1 MPATLTKR
9 ILFCWHVV
17 ISISLAA
24 STLLMTLTFAP
35 ASAASTGGMSCC
47 PNGSSTHCNSGMT
60 AAAEPEP
67 EPEPEPTCEHEA
79 LPEVDEITIVAEEN
93 VEDSQ
98 PDSSASNSSNQVFTA
113 SLNAP
118 CAVDCCTLAWSTVNR
133 SNRDL
138 RGLVVRKADSLP
150 ITHPSKLRNSADL
163 WHSPERFNKTF
174 PRGPPAFRIV

>member
-9 ILFCWHVV
+9 ILFCWHAV

-47 PNGSSTHCNSGMT
+47 PNGSSTHCSSGME
-60 AAAEPEP
+60 AVAEPA
-67 EPEPEPTCEHEA
+67 PEPEPTCGHEV

-118 CAVDCCTLAWSTVNR
+118 CTVDCCTLAWSTVNR

-138 RGLVVRKADSLP
+138 RGLVDRKADSLT
-150 ITHPSKLRNSADL
+150 IIIQSKVRPSAVLRHASQA
-163 WHSPERFNKTF
+163 FNRAT
-174 PRGPPAFRIV
+174 PRGPPSR